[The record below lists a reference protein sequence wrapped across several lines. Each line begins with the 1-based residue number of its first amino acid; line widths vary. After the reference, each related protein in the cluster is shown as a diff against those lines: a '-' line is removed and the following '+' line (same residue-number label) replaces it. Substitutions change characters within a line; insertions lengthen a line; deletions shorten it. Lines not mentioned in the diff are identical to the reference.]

1 MCYQGWQA
9 QLPVKQIDH
18 QQKIKNQK
26 TKPMYHK
33 QFRLNVCL
41 VSIDITKTTLRQL
54 HSIILSVLTCQCR
67 VCVNSGQRCVSCL
80 THVNGQHLHNTKFM
94 FGIKVDPS
102 KHGDST

>member
-18 QQKIKNQK
+18 QQKTKNKK

-41 VSIDITKTTLRQL
+41 VSIDITKTTLTQL
-54 HSIILSVLTCQCR
+54 HIYFINMSMPCLCQ
-67 VCVNSGQRCVSCL
+67 SS
-80 THVNGQHLHNTKFM
+80 
-94 FGIKVDPS
+94 
-102 KHGDST
+102 